1 MRSSRTSSPC
11 LWSQTLLVGTKGYH
25 QGAGCCSS
33 LCLLSPG
40 CCGKAKQIPVLGS
53 THHREQ
59 GLLQGVE
66 GRLSGASTQ
75 GTCQNKA
82 YGHEPEKN
90 EL

>member
-1 MRSSRTSSPC
+1 MLLKPPSPLSWVLRKSKADSSAREHTS
-11 LWSQTLLVGTKGYH
+11 
-25 QGAGCCSS
+25 
-33 LCLLSPG
+33 
-40 CCGKAKQIPVLGS
+40 
-53 THHREQ
+53 Q

-66 GRLSGASTQ
+66 GCLSGASTQ